1 MEPGLRAIVV
11 LLFSALAGARLGKA
25 LSRAHP
31 LPNGIV
37 ILSCTALV
45 TALVFFAWAAR
56 RRRARGFRSWLSSSY
71 PSGGARA
78 GRQHRRRRV
87 ARRRRRLVPAR
98 PRRGALRLRRGP
110 ARRRDAMDVPRR
122 RRARLRGRRL
132 QLRARPAVR
141 PAEGRRRPGLPRRR
155 YIISV
160 VGDGLGSAFLL
171 YLYLGAI
178 YWFSFAILAT
188 CVDVTPKAAP
198 GTAAPASSAA
208 YQKIPTGG
216 LRV

>member
-1 MEPGLRAIVV
+1 MTRWVYRVV
-11 LLFSALAGARLGKA
+11 GTLG
-25 LSRAHP
+25 
-31 LPNGIV
+31 
-37 ILSCTALV
+37 
-45 TALVFFAWAAR
+45 FAAVACN
-56 RRRARGFRSWLSSSY
+56 Y
-71 PSGGARA
+71 ARA
-78 GRQHRRRRV
+78 
-87 ARRRRRLVPAR
+87 P
-98 PRRGALRLRRGP
+98 PS
-110 ARRRDAMDVPRR
+110 
-122 RRARLRGRRL
+122 
-132 QLRARPAVR
+132 VR
-141 PAEGRRRPGLPRRR
+141 PNAAVVDPGSAIRR
-155 YIISV
+155 YIINV